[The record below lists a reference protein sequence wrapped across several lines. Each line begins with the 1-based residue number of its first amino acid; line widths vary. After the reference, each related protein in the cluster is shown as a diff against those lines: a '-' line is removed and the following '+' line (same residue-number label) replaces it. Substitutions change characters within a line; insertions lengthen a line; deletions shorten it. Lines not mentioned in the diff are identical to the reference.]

1 MTSEGLAIHSWKNK
15 SKFVWILFFSNDEFA
30 RLTMV
35 YGKLLMCMSCWVWCV
50 HQFWHA
56 WNWWTCVLVWIFM
69 VLNWLQ
75 RTYPKNGWDG
85 PCFCRSPNV
94 RVKPPHAQW
103 LRQQKLKGQS
113 PLLRESMQS
122 CRTPWPRTRSCPIL
136 CRQLLHHLLPG
147 LLLTG
152 PVCWLWLWSAST
164 CNKCCFDSIIFLD
177 AGGDIFISSHSI
189 QGSRLPRWGRKNKL
203 PKVWLRPTLQVLW
216 ATWSISCQNIHG
228 LRLF

>member
-1 MTSEGLAIHSWKNK
+1 MTSEGLAIHSWKKKRNLF
-15 SKFVWILFFSNDEFA
+15 KFWILQDWQWFMGNCWCAWAAGYDVSINFDMLEIDGHVFLFEFS
-30 RLTMV
+30 
-35 YGKLLMCMSCWVWCV
+35 WCC
-50 HQFWHA
+50 A
-56 WNWWTCVLVWIFM
+56 SSM
-69 VLNWLQ
+69 LNWLQ

-122 CRTPWPRTRSCPIL
+122 RRAPWPRTRSCPIL

-164 CNKCCFDSIIFLD
+164 CNKCCLDSIFFF
-177 AGGDIFISSHSI
+177 GCRGWHVHF
-189 QGSRLPRWGRKNKL
+189 
-203 PKVWLRPTLQVLW
+203 
-216 ATWSISCQNIHG
+216 
-228 LRLF
+228 